1 MKKSILRK
9 IGVGLAVGALLMSTT
24 GCGGNTKKDAK
35 ASSDELTIYT
45 EAATYEGKL
54 DGYVGK
60 MFKEKVGVDI
70 NVVPN
75 SVGGTSRFETRL
87 TTGNLG
93 DLIVFTSQ
101 DDFDKAI
108 KSGAVEDISSK
119 LKDLPNVNRFA
130 DAVERMKNNYDGKV
144 YGIPTGVSLESEVTK
159 GDPAQVPSL
168 RYDYYKELGS
178 PEIPDYWGYADVIE
192 QMVAKHPT
200 TENGDKFYGLSMFS
214 EWDGKSVNQIRSIA
228 KAQGWINLTDFLN
241 VRADSTDTEDLLAEN
256 GSYLQGLKWANN
268 FYQKGLLD
276 PDSASQTWE
285 DFLKKAEKGQSAM
298 WIFGY
303 MGDLNFNPVNKD
315 LTAEG
320 KGYKRV
326 VNQTLKATDQKT
338 NTFGD
343 NWFWAVSANSK
354 NKEKAYKFLDYLYSD
369 EGSFTYENGPKG
381 VIWDLNEDDEPYLTE
396 IAQGNWEA
404 KVPEEDGGGVVGDT
418 FKKRVNGASMNPNAT
433 NPLYNSSSTYNTWK
447 SYLLTSA
454 SELDK
459 EWMADHGDVLNVKE
473 YMMENDMVVP
483 YSGVTIPPMKYS
495 DEQQV
500 VANQVG
506 DVIKEMSWQM
516 IYAKDD
522 ATFEQIE
529 IEMIKKAKNL
539 GYDDC
544 LKAEKDYA
552 KEYFE
557 ARDAVE

>member
-9 IGVGLAVGALLMSTT
+9 IGVGLAVGALLLSTT
-24 GCGGNTKKDAK
+24 GCGGATKKDAK
-35 ASSDELTIYT
+35 TSSDELTIYT

-326 VNQTLKATDQKT
+326 VNQALKATDQKT

-343 NWFWAVSANSK
+343 NWFWAVSANSE

-381 VIWDLNEDDEPYLTE
+381 VIWDLNEEDEPYLTE
-396 IAQGNWEA
+396 IAQGSWEA
-404 KVPEEDGGGVVGDT
+404 KVPEEDGGGVVSDT
-418 FKKRVNGASMNPNAT
+418 FKKRVNAAAMSPNAT
-433 NPLYNSSSTYNTWK
+433 NPLYNSPSTYNTWK

-529 IEMIKKAKNL
+529 TEMIKKAKNL